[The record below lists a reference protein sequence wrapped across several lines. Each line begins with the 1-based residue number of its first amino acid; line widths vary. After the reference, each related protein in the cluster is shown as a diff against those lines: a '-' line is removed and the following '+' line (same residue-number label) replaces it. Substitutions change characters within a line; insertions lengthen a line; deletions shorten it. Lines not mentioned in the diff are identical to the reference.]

1 LKTYHFEGKSGKN
14 KNFESN
20 LYSVTNKSFL
30 LLGSELNTHN
40 DEIVN
45 ELKLKI
51 KKESLVTPETIW
63 GTLGWKN
70 KDKKFDL
77 KGNVQFSEYGTHHY
91 KENQNKQ
98 IRNVWTIN
106 PLSKSS
112 DFSILERTINFDKTL
127 FEVDQIK
134 CTYQDIPAI
143 RLTLFTQPEEAAIV
157 YYEHQSK
164 DTSDDTSPLIE
175 FILHQEKKESDRQ
188 DYYIPVTPKFKIDY
202 DEASKKLIL
211 NPKEEN
217 TSFTIK
223 ILTFKRHDLIAGDLF
238 NQAKNQINLWTKE
251 KHKGLMS
258 GPEMMGRKDPRP
270 IYPYLGDS
278 KYALWVF
285 DTHNNEFQS
294 IPLIK
299 NRNKRRIDFS
309 KKTLLLLHG
318 TFSNTWGSYGK
329 LYGEDGTVLKEL
341 IEEGHYEQIISF
353 DHPTISRDVFDNSKE
368 LYRLIGT
375 NKFSQS
381 VDILGYSRG
390 GLFSK
395 WLACDKDNPIFEVG
409 KILNFSPA
417 KGVGYFKKAEYVE
430 KLLSV
435 LQYFMPSSVGKMI
448 TFFAQE
454 SAEFFL
460 DLPGCQQM
468 TPDSKRLDEILKA
481 KFKYP
486 STTLKNIVADWD
498 ISLRTGFFSKLGGQ
512 SLDMIIKPF
521 LGSKHD
527 WVVGFEEQKSGD
539 HPYQSIV
546 SMHTKNFDKEFVKP
560 YDTHKIIYD
569 FFKNPDLA

>member
-1 LKTYHFEGKSGKN
+1 MKTYHFEGKSGKN
-14 KNFESN
+14 ESFESN
-20 LYSVTNKSFL
+20 LYSMTNKSFL

-40 DEIVN
+40 DEMVN

-51 KKESLVTPETIW
+51 KKESLLTPETIW

-70 KDKKFDL
+70 KDKNFEL

-91 KENQNKQ
+91 KENQNRQ
-98 IRNVWTIN
+98 IRNIWTIN

-112 DFSILERTINFDKTL
+112 DFSVLERSINLDETL
-127 FEVDQIK
+127 FELDQVK
-134 CTYQDIPAI
+134 CTYQDIPAL
-143 RLTLFTQPEEAAIV
+143 RLTLFTQPEDAAIV
-157 YYEHQSK
+157 YYEHRSK
-164 DTSDDTSPLIE
+164 DTPHDASPLIE
-175 FILHQEKKESDRQ
+175 FILPQEKKESDRQ
-188 DYYIPVTPKFKIDY
+188 DYYIPITPKFKIDY
-202 DEASKKLIL
+202 DEESNKLIL
-211 NPKEEN
+211 NPKEED
-217 TSFTIK
+217 TSFIIK

-251 KHKGLMS
+251 KQKVRMS
-258 GPEMMGRKDPRP
+258 SPEMMERKAPRP
-270 IYPYLGDS
+270 ICSYLGDS
-278 KYALWVF
+278 KYALWTF
-285 DTHNNEFQS
+285 DANDNEFLS

-299 NRNKRRIDFS
+299 NRNRRRIDFK

-318 TFSNTWGSYGK
+318 TFSNTCGSYGK

-341 IEEGHYEQIISF
+341 IKDGHYEQIIAF

-375 NKFSQS
+375 DKFSQS

-395 WLACDKDNPIFEVG
+395 WLACDKENPIFEVD

-435 LQYFMPSSVGKMI
+435 LQYFMPSSVDKLI
-448 TFFAQE
+448 TFFVQE
-454 SAEFFL
+454 PAKNFL
-460 DLPGCQQM
+460 NLPGCQQM
-468 TPDSKRLDEILKA
+468 TPGSKRLDKILKA
-481 KFKYP
+481 KFKSE
-486 STTLKNIVADWD
+486 STTLKNIVADWNA
-498 ISLRTGFFSKLGGQ
+498 SLRTGFFSKLSGQ
-512 SLDMIIKPF
+512 SLDIIVKPF

-527 WVVGFEEQKSGD
+527 WVVGFEEQKSGV

-546 SMHTKNFDKEFVKP
+546 SMHTKNFDKKFVKSN
-560 YDTHKIIYD
+560 DTHEIIYD
-569 FFKNPDLA
+569 FFKKQ

>member
-1 LKTYHFEGKSGKN
+1 MKTYHFEDKSGKN

-20 LYSVTNKSFL
+20 LYSMTNKSFL
-30 LLGSELNTHN
+30 LLGSDLNTHN

-45 ELKLKI
+45 ELKLKT
-51 KKESLVTPETIW
+51 KKKSLVTPETIW

-70 KDKKFDL
+70 KDKKLDL
-77 KGNVQFSEYGTHHY
+77 KGNIQFSEYGTHHY

-98 IRNVWTIN
+98 IRNIWTIN
-106 PLSKSS
+106 PLSKSN
-112 DFSILERTINFDKTL
+112 DFSVLERTINLDETL
-127 FEVDQIK
+127 FEIEQLK
-134 CTYQDIPAI
+134 CTYQDIPAL
-143 RLTLFTQPEEAAIV
+143 RLTLFTQPGEAAIV

-164 DTSDDTSPLIE
+164 DTPDDTSPLIE
-175 FILHQEKKESDRQ
+175 FILRQEKKESDRQ
-188 DYYIPVTPKFKIDY
+188 DYYIPITPKFKIDY

-211 NPKEEN
+211 DPKEEK

-238 NQAKNQINLWTKE
+238 NEAKNQINLWTKE
-251 KHKGLMS
+251 KQMGRMS
-258 GPEMMGRKDPRP
+258 GPEMIGRKDPRP
-270 IYPYLGDS
+270 ISPYLGDS
-278 KYALWVF
+278 KYALWIF
-285 DTHNNEFQS
+285 DADDNEFQS

-299 NRNKRRIDFS
+299 NRNRRRIDFN

-318 TFSNTWGSYGK
+318 TFSNTCGSYGK

-341 IEEGHYEQIISF
+341 IKDGHYEQIISF

-375 NKFSQS
+375 NKFSES

-395 WLACDKDNPIFEVG
+395 WLASDEDNPIFKVG

-417 KGVGYFKKAEYVE
+417 KGVGYFEKAEYLE

-435 LQYFMPSSVGKMI
+435 LQYFMPSAVGKLI
-448 TFFAQE
+448 TFFVQE

-460 DLPGCQQM
+460 ELPGCRQM
-468 TPDSKRLDEILKA
+468 TPGSKRLDKVLKA
-481 KFKYP
+481 DFKYP
-486 STTLKNIVADWD
+486 STTLKNIVADWNV
-498 ISLRTGFFSKLGGQ
+498 SLRTNFFSKLNGQ
-512 SLDMIIKPF
+512 SLDIIVKYF

-527 WVVGFEEQKSGD
+527 WVVGFEGMIVRLNTRFMAGRAIGD
-539 HPYQSIV
+539 
-546 SMHTKNFDKEFVKP
+546 
-560 YDTHKIIYD
+560 
-569 FFKNPDLA
+569 